1 MKAFAHTG
9 PGRVEWMEA
18 PEPILKPPYGVLL
31 RPLAVSPCSS
41 DVHTIDGGKGPKVPN
56 LILGHE
62 CVAEVVAVA
71 DEVENFRIGDRVIV
85 PSITPNWR
93 AVAIQ
98 EGNPNHAED
107 HFSGH
112 RLGRTWNGVF
122 AQRFALPDADTTLCH
137 LPSRMSLKQGLMCG
151 DVMTTGITAAEN
163 ANIKIGDT
171 VCVMGIGPI
180 GLMAIAGAAH
190 LGAARIIAVG
200 SRKRCVEL
208 ARTYGATDIV
218 DYHNGDVPEQ
228 VLEMTG
234 GIGPDSVI
242 LAGGGDEVLPQAVDM
257 VRYGIGTISN
267 VNYFGGTGSL
277 EIPKFSGGRGMAG
290 KTIHMELC
298 KGGRA
303 RIERM
308 VRMVE
313 AGRIDPEPLVTHV
326 LKGWDSLEEAIDLMR
341 NKKSG
346 AVKVMVDVTE
356 EE

>member
-9 PGRVEWMEA
+9 PGSVEWIDV
-18 PEPILKPPYGVLL
+18 PEPVLKQPYGAIL

-41 DVHTIDGGKGPKVPN
+41 DVHTIDGGKGPKVPD

-71 DEVENFRIGDRVIV
+71 DQVKDFRAGDRVIV
-85 PSITPNWR
+85 PSITPDWR
-93 AVAIQ
+93 AVAVQ
-98 EGNPNHAED
+98 EGNANHAED

-122 AQRFALPDADTTLCH
+122 AELFALPDADTTLCH
-137 LPSRMSLKQGLMCG
+137 FPEWMSLKQGLMCG

-163 ANIKIGDT
+163 ANIHIGDT

-180 GLMAIAGAAH
+180 GLMAVAGAAC

-208 ARTYGATDIV
+208 AKEYGASEIV
-218 DYHNGDVPEQ
+218 DYHHGDVPEQ
-228 VLEMTG
+228 VLEMTD

-257 VRYGIGTISN
+257 VRYGIGTISS
-267 VNYFGGTGSL
+267 VNYFGGEGSL
-277 EIPKFSGGRGMAG
+277 QIPKFSGGRGMAG
-290 KTIHMELC
+290 KTIRMELC

-308 VRMVE
+308 VRMVQY
-313 AGRIDPEPLVTHV
+313 GRIDPEPLVTHE
-326 LKGWDSLEEAIDLMR
+326 LNGWSRLEEAIDLMR

-346 AVKVMVDVTE
+346 AIKVMVRVSDE
-356 EE
+356 

>member
-1 MKAFAHTG
+1 MRAFAHTG
-9 PGRVEWMEA
+9 PGRFEWIVA
-18 PEPILKPPYGVLL
+18 PEPMLKQPYGAVLK
-31 RPLAVSPCSS
+31 PLAVAPCSS
-41 DVHTIDGGKGPKVPN
+41 DVHTIDGGKGPKIPN
-56 LILGHE
+56 LIMGHE

-71 DEVENFRIGDRVIV
+71 DEVTDFKAGDRVIV

-122 AQRFALPDADTTLCH
+122 AERFALPDADTTLCH
-137 LPSRMSLKQGLMCG
+137 LPEWMNLKQGLMCG

-163 ANIKIGDT
+163 ANIHVGDT

-180 GLMAIAGAAH
+180 GLMAVAGAVH
-190 LGAARIIAVG
+190 LGAGRVIAVG
-200 SRKRCVEL
+200 SRKCCIEL
-208 ARTYGATDIV
+208 AKGYGATDIV
-218 DYHNGDVPEQ
+218 DYHNGDVAEQ
-228 VLEMTG
+228 VLEMTD

-242 LAGGGDEVLPQAVDM
+242 LASGGDEVFPQAVDM

-267 VNYFGGTGSL
+267 VNYFGGEGSL
-277 EIPKFSGGRGMAG
+277 QIPKFSGGRGMAG
-290 KTIHMELC
+290 KTIRMELC

-308 VRMVE
+308 VRMVQY
-313 AGRIDPEPLVTHV
+313 GRIDPEPLVNHV
-326 LKGWDSLEEAIDLMR
+326 LDGWEHLEEAKIGR
-341 NKKSG
+341 
-346 AVKVMVDVTE
+346 AHV
-356 EE
+356 

>member
-1 MKAFAHTG
+1 MRAFAHTG
-9 PGRVEWMEA
+9 PGRVEWIETKE
-18 PEPILKPPYGVLL
+18 PELKQPYGVIL

-62 CVAEVVAVA
+62 CIAEIVETAAEVR
-71 DEVENFRIGDRVIV
+71 DFKPGDRVIV
-85 PSITPNWR
+85 PSITPDWR
-93 AVAIQ
+93 AVAVQ

-122 AQRFALPDADTTLCH
+122 AERFALPDADTTLCH
-137 LPSRMSLKQGLMCG
+137 LPEWMSAKQGIMCA

-163 ANIKIGDT
+163 ANLKTGDT

-180 GLMAIAGAAH
+180 GLMAVAGAAR

-200 SRKRCVEL
+200 SRKNCVEL
-208 ARTYGATDIV
+208 AKYYGATDIV
-218 DYHNGDVPEQ
+218 DYHHGNVAEQ

-242 LAGGGDEVLPQAVDM
+242 IAGGGDEVFTQAVDM

-267 VNYFGGTGSL
+267 VNYYGGEGAL
-277 EIPKFSGGRGMAG
+277 LYPKFSGGRGMAG
-290 KTIHMELC
+290 KTIRMELC

-308 VRMVE
+308 VKMVRY
-313 AGRIDPEPLVTHV
+313 GRIDPEPLVTHV
-326 LKGWDSLEEAIDLMR
+326 LKGWNNLEEAVRMMR
-341 NKKSG
+341 DKKSG
-346 AVKVMVDVTE
+346 AIKVMVDVSDE
-356 EE
+356 

>member
-1 MKAFAHTG
+1 MRAYAHVG
-9 PGRVEWMEA
+9 PGKFEWIDA
-18 PEPILKPPYGVLL
+18 PEPSLKEPYGVIL
-31 RPLAVSPCSS
+31 RPLAVAPCSS
-41 DVHTIDGGKGPKVPN
+41 DVHTIDGGKGPKIPN
-56 LILGHE
+56 LIMGHE
-62 CVAEVVAVA
+62 CVAEVIKTAA
-71 DEVENFRIGDRVIV
+71 EVLDFKPGDRVIV

-98 EGNPNHAED
+98 EGNTNHADD

-137 LPSRMSLKQGLMCG
+137 LPEGISIKQGLMCG

-163 ANIKIGDT
+163 ANIHIGDT

-180 GLMAIAGAAH
+180 GLMAVAGAAR
-190 LGAARIIAVG
+190 LGASRIIVVG
-200 SRKRCVEL
+200 SRKKCVEL
-208 ARTYGATDIV
+208 AMKYGATDTI
-218 DYHNGDVPEQ
+218 DYHDGDVVEQ
-228 VLEMTG
+228 VLELTS

-242 LAGGGDEVLPQAVDM
+242 IAGGGDQVLPQAVDM

-267 VNYFGGTGSL
+267 VNYFGGEGSL
-277 EIPKFSGGRGMAG
+277 HIPKFSGGRGMAG

-308 VRMVE
+308 VKMVQYD
-313 AGRIDPEPLVTHV
+313 RINPEPLITHV
-326 LKGWDSLEEAIDLMR
+326 LKGWDSLEEAICMMR
-341 NKKSG
+341 DKKSG
-346 AVKVMVDVTE
+346 AIKVMVDVSAE
-356 EE
+356 S